1 MLFLLA
7 LLFFPL
13 GTSVT
18 PGTSLVPM
26 NQQYPDAV
34 ISQAVVAFSADHYVK
49 PDELPSRRVGCWA
62 PVVSERCSFN
72 VTSFEP

>member
-1 MLFLLA
+1 MLFLLV
-7 LLFFPL
+7 LLFFSL
-13 GTSVT
+13 STSVT
-18 PGTSLVPM
+18 ALPM
-26 NQQYPDAV
+26 NQQRDHNPDAA
-34 ISQAVVAFSADHYVK
+34 ISPAVVAFSADHYVK